1 MTQGKRITFISI
13 FVLLVAFGTYM
24 FAARPFSSTKDPVAV
39 DQGSMPV
46 QQVAAAESTA
56 PNANQKTTIQQ
67 QNKVSVVTPKT
78 QTATSSSST
87 KNCTAGDLEGRLTLQ
102 DLGSTVAGAVTLTAR
117 PGITCTIAGY
127 PIVSIGDKRGTLS
140 GTTNYLG
147 NAANMT
153 LKSGQSTTSRVVW
166 GNWCGRSVSD
176 LSVRVTLSGDR
187 GYLLIPAI
195 STAGKA
201 QSMKPM
207 CIDDHTSSTV
217 SVTGFAK

>member
-24 FAARPFSSTKDPVAV
+24 FAARPFASTKDPVAV
-39 DQGSMPV
+39 EAPATI

-56 PNANQKTTIQQ
+56 QNMNQRTTVQP
-67 QNKVSVVTPKT
+67 QNKMSAASPKT
-78 QTATSSSST
+78 QTGSASSSST
-87 KNCTAGDLEGRLTLQ
+87 KNCTSGDLEGRMTLQ
-102 DLGSTVAGAVTLTAR
+102 DLGSAVAGAITLTAR
-117 PGITCTIAGY
+117 PGVACTIAGY

-147 NAANMT
+147 TAANVT
-153 LKSGQSTTSRVVW
+153 LKSGQSATSRVVW
-166 GNWCGRSVSD
+166 GNWCGRSISD
-176 LSVRVTLSGDR
+176 LSARVTLSGDR

-195 STAGKA
+195 SAAGKT
-201 QSMKPM
+201 QSITPM
-207 CIDDHTSSTV
+207 CIDDHASSTV